1 VLKNHRKSRIHARWL
16 MTLNETLN
24 EREQTILQAV
34 VQCYITTAE
43 PVGSRTIV
51 KRYSL
56 ELSPATVRNVMS
68 DLEELG
74 YLQQLHTSSGRVPT
88 DKGYRYF
95 VNYLMRVQE
104 LSLSERNRI
113 DHELSARLR
122 DADEVLR
129 QTSQLLA
136 LITHQT
142 GIVKAPDER
151 SVEVRHIEVVEV
163 ASNRG
168 AVLVA
173 DNYGRV
179 HTVMM
184 PLDAPVQT
192 EDLVKLNRFL
202 NDHLRGVLIGRIPSA
217 IEDVMRSLM
226 DEQRRLAEKALQVV
240 SFLPRSRPGQL
251 YLEGTTQLFEQPE
264 FHDVGRA
271 REVFG
276 LFEER
281 DRLVQLLQAGI
292 ADHPMLVPSVLI
304 GSELQQPGLQEISVV
319 ASPYRIGDKA
329 VGVLGVL
336 GPRRMPY
343 PRLTAIVDYTA
354 GMVSRFLTSLVG

>member
-1 VLKNHRKSRIHARWL
+1 
-16 MTLNETLN
+16 MTGNETLN

-51 KRYSL
+51 KRFGL

-104 LSLSERNRI
+104 LTLAERNRI
-113 DHELSARLR
+113 DRELSDRLR
-122 DADEVLR
+122 GADEVLR
-129 QTSQLLA
+129 HTSQMLA

-142 GIVKAPDER
+142 GIVKSPDEH
-151 SVEVRHIEVVEV
+151 SVEVRHIEVVHV
-163 ASNRG
+163 ASDRG

-184 PLDAPVQT
+184 PLEPPLQGG
-192 EDLVKLNRFL
+192 DLGKLNRFL
-202 NDHLRGVLIGRIPSA
+202 NDHLRGVLISRIPSA
-217 IEDVMRSLM
+217 IEEVMRTLM
-226 DEQRRLAEKALQVV
+226 DEQRRLAEEALQVV
-240 SFLPRSRPGQL
+240 NCLPRSRPGQL

-281 DRLVQLLQAGI
+281 DRLIQLLQDGI
-292 ADHPMLVPSVLI
+292 GDRSMTVPSVLI
-304 GSELQQPGLQEISVV
+304 GSELHQPGLQEISVV
-319 ASPYRIGDKA
+319 TSPYRVGDRA

-354 GMVSRFLTSLVG
+354 GMVSRFLTSVVG

>member
-1 VLKNHRKSRIHARWL
+1 

-34 VQCYITTAE
+34 VQCYIITAE

-51 KRYSL
+51 KRFGL

-68 DLEELG
+68 DLEERG

-104 LSLSERNRI
+104 LTLAERNRI
-113 DHELSARLR
+113 DHELSVRLR

-129 QTSQLLA
+129 HTSQLLA

-142 GIVKAPDER
+142 GIVKAPDEQ
-151 SVEVRHIEVVEV
+151 SVEVRHIEMVHV
-163 ASNRG
+163 ASDRG

-184 PLDAPVQT
+184 PIETPLQADG
-192 EDLVKLNRFL
+192 LVKLNRFL
-202 NDHLRGVLIGRIPSA
+202 NEHLRGVLLSRIPA
-217 IEDVMRSLM
+217 VIEDLMRTLI
-226 DEQRRLAEKALQVV
+226 DEQRRLAEQAMQVV
-240 SFLPRSRPGQL
+240 NFLPRSRPGQL

-264 FHDVGRA
+264 FRDVGRA

-281 DRLVQLLQAGI
+281 GQLVQLLQAGI
-292 ADHPMLVPSVLI
+292 ADRSMLVPSVLI
-304 GSELQQPGLQEISVV
+304 GSELRQPGLLEISVV
-319 ASPYRIGDKA
+319 ASPYSVGGKA